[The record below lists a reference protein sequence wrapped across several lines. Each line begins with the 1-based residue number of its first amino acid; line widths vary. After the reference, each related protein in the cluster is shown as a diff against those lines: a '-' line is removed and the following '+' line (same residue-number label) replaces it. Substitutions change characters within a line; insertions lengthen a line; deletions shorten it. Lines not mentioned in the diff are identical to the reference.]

1 MEKNWQEVRKEVKKF
16 VEEEVYPAEPALQ
29 KRDEESKKIMSDL
42 MQKAKD
48 QSLWALGHPKDI
60 GGEGMPFMEYVYINE
75 VVGRSSSAMV
85 ALGTHSLQDSIM
97 LREYASEKWRNKYLE
112 PLVQGE
118 IFPSFGMTEPDVS
131 SSDPTQLETTAVLEG
146 EEWVI
151 NGKKWFTSG
160 AAGAAAPAAP
170 LVNHFFPLIT
180 HSSPSNTAV
189 VSNCVGSELETSGS
203 VIPKLGKI
211 SPCTKGS
218 RYLFLHFSEA
228 YSLSMIES

>member
-29 KRDEESKKIMSDL
+29 KRDEESKRIMSDL

-97 LREYASEKWRNKYLE
+97 LREYASEKWRDRYLE

-146 EEWVI
+146 DEWVI

-160 AAGAAAPAAP
+160 AAGAAYTT
-170 LVNHFFPLIT
+170 VMCKT
-180 HSSPSNTAV
+180 EVDVPSHGA
-189 VSNCVGSELETSGS
+189 
-203 VIPKLGKI
+203 
-211 SPCTKGS
+211 
-218 RYLFLHFSEA
+218 F
-228 YSLSMIES
+228 SMIIVPTDNPGYKILRETPVLGMQGCLLYTSDAADE